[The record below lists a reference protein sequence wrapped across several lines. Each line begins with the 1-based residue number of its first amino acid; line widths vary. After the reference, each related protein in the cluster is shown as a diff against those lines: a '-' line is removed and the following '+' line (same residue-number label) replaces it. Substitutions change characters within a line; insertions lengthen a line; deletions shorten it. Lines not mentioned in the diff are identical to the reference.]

1 LAPLLYGIN
10 KMVLID
16 QKQKITTREWV
27 EGGERLVFPQGFFW
41 GTATSAYQ
49 VEGNNKNSDWYLW
62 ERDGNIEDGQLMGTG
77 PDHYRLFK
85 EDLSLAAKLNN
96 NCFRLSLEWSRIEP
110 QDGQFDQKEIEHYR
124 QVLQTAKKLGLQTF
138 VTLHH
143 FTNPLWFYYRGGWLN
158 SEAPSLFHS
167 YIVKVARE
175 LGSLVDFWLTIN
187 EPIIYAWQSY
197 GVGIWPPGES
207 SLWQTRKVVK
217 HLAEAH
223 DLAYRAIH
231 QLLANQPTVRVGMA
245 QNASSFQLHRTYS
258 LSDQIYIRLMN
269 YYFNHWFYDL
279 TKGTH
284 DFLGLNY
291 YFHTRLQKGH
301 WRQPQFINAASLGR
315 EVSDMGWEVYPHGL
329 FEVLQEMSAYHLPI
343 YVTENG
349 IATNDEQQRAMYLI
363 RHVQEIYYALQIGV
377 PVKGFLYWSL
387 LDNWEWDK
395 GYWPHFGLVGY
406 QEKTKKRIIKPA
418 AKIYAQIA
426 QQNALTKK
434 IFQQARGINN

>member
-197 GVGIWPPGES
+197 GVGIWPPGE
-207 SLWQTRKVVK
+207 
-217 HLAEAH
+217 
-223 DLAYRAIH
+223 
-231 QLLANQPTVRVGMA
+231 
-245 QNASSFQLHRTYS
+245 
-258 LSDQIYIRLMN
+258 
-269 YYFNHWFYDL
+269 
-279 TKGTH
+279 
-284 DFLGLNY
+284 
-291 YFHTRLQKGH
+291 
-301 WRQPQFINAASLGR
+301 
-315 EVSDMGWEVYPHGL
+315 
-329 FEVLQEMSAYHLPI
+329 
-343 YVTENG
+343 
-349 IATNDEQQRAMYLI
+349 
-363 RHVQEIYYALQIGV
+363 
-377 PVKGFLYWSL
+377 
-387 LDNWEWDK
+387 
-395 GYWPHFGLVGY
+395 
-406 QEKTKKRIIKPA
+406 
-418 AKIYAQIA
+418 
-426 QQNALTKK
+426 
-434 IFQQARGINN
+434 